1 LKEYQNYNS
10 AIAAP
15 TKAKYKR
22 SFIYGG
28 KCKVTMKYDWKGIQS
43 KVFDGEKS

>member
-1 LKEYQNYNS
+1 MAISQPGLHQQRQNRKEGFS
-10 AIAAP
+10 S
-15 TKAKYKR
+15 T
-22 SFIYGG
+22 G